1 MQPDIV
7 RSQSVAIPA
16 ERLKVLRSTY
26 LMLSLTMIP
35 TFIGAMVGLSTTG
48 FIMRHPI
55 MSSLIMIG
63 AIIGIQFAIAKNR
76 NNGLGVA
83 LLLGMTFILGWWLGP
98 LLNIALSLRNGPQLI
113 GIAAIGTGGILLAMS
128 LIATTTKRDF
138 SFMGKTLFVGMIVVF
153 LMMLAN
159 MFFQIPALAMA
170 ISAVIIVIFS
180 LFILHDVSKIINGG
194 ETNYIMAATG
204 VYISLYN
211 IFVSLLHLL
220 MAFAGN
226 RE

>member
-55 MSSLIMIG
+55 MSSLVMIG